1 MSDEQ
6 TVTDHYT
13 KGDLLGRLRERLRED
28 GVDPDSPTI
37 EALAP
42 YDQFHG
48 RGMEATKELADQL
61 QVAAGDHL
69 LDVGSGIGG
78 PARYLAD
85 RFHAR
90 VTGIDLTEHF
100 CEAARHLASRLGLDD
115 RTAFHHG
122 NALAMP
128 FEDAIFHGAYSMNV
142 SMNIADKSALYGE
155 IFRVLRPGG
164 WLVLSEIAQGPNG
177 QVAFPTPWARTAES
191 SFLVT
196 PEATREGLESC
207 GFVVTKLQ
215 STTEKTLEYGARS
228 KALVEAGQEPLH
240 RAVQLIHGDL
250 ATEASANTARAAREG
265 RTIPIEVFCTKPA

>member
-1 MSDEQ
+1 MSDER
-6 TVTDHYT
+6 TITDHYT
-13 KGDLLGRLRERLRED
+13 KGDLIARLRERLRED
-28 GVDPDSPTI
+28 GVDPASPTI

-78 PARYLAD
+78 PARYFAD
-85 RFHAR
+85 RFGAR
-90 VTGIDLTEHF
+90 VTGIDLSEHF
-100 CEAARHLASRLGLDD
+100 CEAARHLASLLGLDD
-115 RTAFHHG
+115 RTTFYHG

-128 FEDAIFHGAYSMNV
+128 FDDASFHGAYSMNV
-142 SMNIADKSALYGE
+142 SMNIADKAALYGE

-196 PEATREGLESC
+196 PEATREGLEAC

-228 KALVEAGQEPLH
+228 KALVEAGRKPLH
-240 RAVQLIHGDL
+240 RAVQLIHDDL
-250 ATEASANTARAAREG
+250 AAEASANTARAAREG
-265 RTIPIEVFCTKPA
+265 WTIPIEVFCTKPA